1 MPSIITDPTVSASN
15 STLSKRRRFQTPITN
30 FFPSIPS
37 ESQSA
42 DGHAVSNNHYSASTF
57 SATPV
62 VPAKVQASLLS
73 VGMRVRKSV
82 ADGYKTQ
89 LSLEAEKAKVAV
101 VATQSHLAQP
111 YYGNTRHAELAPF
124 SGLSKSIDDPHSIV
138 TDDGDA
144 FSLPPSSQE
153 SIRSTGSYASGLNG
167 QKRSFEFEDDIYAD
181 EDETG
186 QDAPR
191 GRIILS
197 PRRRLFA
204 QHSSN
209 LPKMDLDD
217 FEEASF
223 LRQREE
229 VDSDYM
235 RMDCA

>member
-1 MPSIITDPTVSASN
+1 MPSIVTNSNMPTSN
-15 STLSKRRRFQTPITN
+15 STLSKRRRFQAPITS
-30 FFPSIPS
+30 FFPSASASS
-37 ESQSA
+37 ESA
-42 DGHAVSNNHYSASTF
+42 DGHTVSHNHYSASTF

-62 VPAKVQASLLS
+62 VPARVQASLLS

-89 LSLEAEKAKVAV
+89 LSLNAEKAKTAV
-101 VATQSHLAQP
+101 VASEPRLAQP

-124 SGLSKSIDDPHSIV
+124 SGFSKSAKEPYSIN

-153 SIRSTGSYASGLNG
+153 SITSTASYAGVLNG
-167 QKRSFEFEDDIYAD
+167 HKRSFDFEDDVYAY
-181 EDETG
+181 ENSGNEI
-186 QDAPR
+186 PR
-191 GRIILS
+191 GRTILS
-197 PRRRLFA
+197 PRRRLLV
-204 QHSSN
+204 QHTSN

-229 VDSDYM
+229 VDSDYL